1 MCSDSTRWCLTTAGA
16 PDASH
21 PSFEGLPCV
30 LETPGPNHSGPSAEE
45 LALARALRARGIAAR
60 RATTKRLAASR

>member
-1 MCSDSTRWCLTTAGA
+1 
-16 PDASH
+16 
-21 PSFEGLPCV
+21 V

-60 RATTKRLAASR
+60 RGATKRLAASR